1 MGIPTINVSLSSV
14 GCDVKSCNVFDV
26 PELKTYVSFLAK
38 VGFMEKSKQTKIITP
53 MDNSY
58 KLKKMVILAL
68 ISAMA
73 YVITFV
79 CRLPIMPSAPFL
91 DLEFKSAVILIGAY
105 LFGPLSGLV
114 MSLVIC
120 LLEMVTFSSTGI
132 IGCIMNILA
141 TVSIVCP
148 AAFVYKK
155 KKSTSGAIVG
165 IVIGAI
171 MMTMAMVLWNYLVTP
186 LYMGIP
192 REAIAEMLIPVF
204 VPFNLIKAGLNGGI
218 ALFVFRP
225 LGEALQKANLIPRQN
240 HVEKSRK
247 TSIIIA
253 IIVSAFV
260 IVTCVLMIFALNGKL

>member
-1 MGIPTINVSLSSV
+1 
-14 GCDVKSCNVFDV
+14 
-26 PELKTYVSFLAK
+26 
-38 VGFMEKSKQTKIITP
+38 MEKVITP
-53 MDNSY
+53 KDNSY
-58 KLKKMVILAL
+58 KIKKMVILAL

-105 LFGPLSGLV
+105 IFGPLSGLV
-114 MSLVIC
+114 MSFVIC

-148 AAFVYKK
+148 ASLIYKK
-155 KKSTSGAIVG
+155 KRSTSGAIIG
-165 IVIGAI
+165 IAVGAI
-171 MMTMAMVLWNYLVTP
+171 CMTIAMVLWNYLVTP

-192 REAIAEMLIPVF
+192 REVIVDMLIPVF

-218 ALFVFRP
+218 ALFIFRP
-225 LGEALQKANLIPRQN
+225 LSEALQKANLIPRQN
-240 HVEKSRK
+240 YVGKSK
-247 TSIIIA
+247 ISGIIVA
-253 IIVSAFV
+253 VLVSAFV
-260 IVTCVLMIFALNGKL
+260 ITSCVLLIFAMNGML

>member
-1 MGIPTINVSLSSV
+1 
-14 GCDVKSCNVFDV
+14 
-26 PELKTYVSFLAK
+26 
-38 VGFMEKSKQTKIITP
+38 MEKVITP
-53 MDNSY
+53 KDNSY
-58 KLKKMVILAL
+58 KIKKMVILAL

-105 LFGPLSGLV
+105 IFGPLSGLV
-114 MSLVIC
+114 MSFVIC

-148 AAFVYKK
+148 ASLIYKK
-155 KKSTSGAIVG
+155 KRSTSGAIIG
-165 IVIGAI
+165 IAVGAI
-171 MMTMAMVLWNYLVTP
+171 CMTIAMVLWNYLVTP

-192 REAIAEMLIPVF
+192 REVIVDMLIPVF

-218 ALFVFRP
+218 ALFIFGP
-225 LGEALQKANLIPRQN
+225 LSEALHKTNLIPKQIYA
-240 HVEKSRK
+240 EKSK
-247 TSIIIA
+247 IFGIVVAVLVSIII
-253 IIVSAFV
+253 ISSCI
-260 IVTCVLMIFALNGKL
+260 LLIFAINGMF

>member
-1 MGIPTINVSLSSV
+1 MNIYALLG
-14 GCDVKSCNVFDV
+14 
-26 PELKTYVSFLAK
+26 TYVSIFAK
-38 VGFMEKSKQTKIITP
+38 VGFMEKVIKQK
-53 MDNSY
+53 DNSY
-58 KLKKMVILAL
+58 KIKKMVILAL

-105 LFGPLSGLV
+105 VFGPLSGLV
-114 MSLVIC
+114 MSFVIC

-148 AAFVYKK
+148 ASLIYKK
-155 KKSTSGAIVG
+155 KRSTSSAIIGIVVGAIC
-165 IVIGAI
+165 
-171 MMTMAMVLWNYLVTP
+171 MTIAMVLWNYLVTP

-218 ALFVFRP
+218 ALFIFRP
-225 LGEALQKANLIPRQN
+225 LSEALQKTNLIPRQN
-240 HVEKSRK
+240 HIEKSRK
-247 TSIIIA
+247 TSIIVA
-253 IIVSAFV
+253 VLVSVFV
-260 IVTCVLMIFALNGKL
+260 IASCVLLIFALNGKL

>member
-1 MGIPTINVSLSSV
+1 MCRSSV
-14 GCDVKSCNVFDV
+14 NII
-26 PELKTYVSFLAK
+26 TK
-38 VGFMEKSKQTKIITP
+38 VGFMEKVIKQK
-53 MDNSY
+53 DNSY
-58 KLKKMVILAL
+58 KIKKMVILAL

-105 LFGPLSGLV
+105 IFGPLSGLV

-148 AAFVYKK
+148 ASLTYRK
-155 KKSTSGAIVG
+155 KKSTTSAIVG
-165 IVIGAI
+165 IVVGAI
-171 MMTMAMVLWNYLVTP
+171 CMTIAMVLWNYLVTP

-225 LGEALQKANLIPRQN
+225 LSEALQKTKLIPTQT

-247 TSIIIA
+247 TSIIVA
-253 IIVSAFV
+253 VLVSAFV
-260 IVTCVLMIFALNGKL
+260 IASCVLFIFALNGKL

>member
-1 MGIPTINVSLSSV
+1 MFAST
-14 GCDVKSCNVFDV
+14 D
-26 PELKTYVSFLAK
+26 ELLCFMRTYVNISAK
-38 VGFMEKSKQTKIITP
+38 EGFMEKVITAK
-53 MDNSY
+53 DSSY
-58 KLKKMVILAL
+58 KIKKMVILAL

-105 LFGPLSGLV
+105 IFGPLSGLV

-148 AAFVYKK
+148 ASLIYKK
-155 KKSTSGAIVG
+155 KKSTSGAIIG
-165 IVIGAI
+165 IAVGAI
-171 MMTMAMVLWNYLVTP
+171 CMTIAMVLWNYLVTP

-192 REAIAEMLIPVF
+192 REAIEAMLLPVF
-204 VPFNLIKAGLNGGI
+204 VPFNLIKAGLNGGA
-218 ALFVFRP
+218 ALFIFRP
-225 LGEALQKANLIPRQN
+225 LSEALQKTNLIPKQIHN
-240 HVEKSRK
+240 EKSRIS
-247 TSIIIA
+247 SIIVA
-253 IIVSAFV
+253 VLVSVFV
-260 IVTCVLMIFALNGKL
+260 ILSCILLIFALNGKL